1 MSRLPQEYKRTL
13 LIDITGCA
21 KALDCAYQDN
31 KDLEVVIKELGV
43 TKFLEIVLHLI
54 FYEEDLFLDFIGDDH
69 CHDSSVVF
77 ELCERLVEDGER
89 CGWFELAY
97 SNFSHEL
104 EAAIINN
111 NQAEVID
118 ILRRYRSEVR
128 DIHLD
133 TEVLTATAF
142 NVINEY
148 DY

>member
-1 MSRLPQEYKRTL
+1 MSRLPREYKRTL

-77 ELCERLVEDGER
+77 ELCEQLVGDGER

-97 SNFSHEL
+97 SNFSREL

-118 ILRRYRSEVR
+118 ILRRYRNEVR